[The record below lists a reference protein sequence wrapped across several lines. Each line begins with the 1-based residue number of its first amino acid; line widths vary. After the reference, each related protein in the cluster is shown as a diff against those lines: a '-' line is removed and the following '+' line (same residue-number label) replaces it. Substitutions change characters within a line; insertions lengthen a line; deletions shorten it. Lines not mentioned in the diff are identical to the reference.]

1 MYGHDTALI
10 ATPIGMV
17 RISGTGG
24 CLTAISIEPR
34 VEAEREGQSVPVRA
48 AAAQLRDYFAG
59 ARTAFDLPLEPLRT
73 PRGPA
78 LRDAMCAIPYG
89 DTLSYGAV
97 ARMVGTSPRAMGR
110 ACALNPFP
118 IVVPCHRVTSGSGP
132 EKYSGGDGP
141 STKRWLIDHERRNR
155 SAA

>member
-17 RISGTGG
+17 RISGTDD
-24 CLTAISIEPR
+24 CLTAISIEPGK
-34 VEAEREGQSVPVRA
+34 EIEHEGHTMPVRA
-48 AAAQLRDYFAG
+48 ATAQLREYFAG
-59 ARTAFDLPLEPLRT
+59 ARTVFDLPLEALRT
-73 PRGPA
+73 ARGPA

-97 ARMVGTSPRAMGR
+97 ARMIQTSPRAMGR

-118 IVVPCHRVTSGSGP
+118 IVVPCHRVTSGSGA

-141 STKRWLIDHERRNR
+141 STKRWLIDHEHHNR